1 VLGLAALTV
10 PRFSR
15 RPSLPA
21 ARIPS
26 ILQAC
31 VLWIFAV
38 VLVIGAGLLVGGLAA
53 LVAIGTGLPVE
64 RSVELLFL
72 DSKSSPLVTS
82 PIWISISSLTSEAV
96 LALLIWRFLRRHRIF
111 LHEVCPLG
119 VPALRDV
126 LGALLCVFGLSPLSE
141 LLAELTRRYLP
152 SDANNAETMIVA
164 LTRGVSAV
172 ELVFVIVATAFIPAL
187 VEELFFRG
195 LLTRGFLG
203 RGNLAA
209 LCVPS
214 AMFGLFHLEPTQAA
228 GAFVL
233 GFGFGIARLYTD
245 SVLTSILCHLVYNA
259 YVLIDVYAGG
269 RVGSTELHTG
279 RVGLG
284 LALSAI
290 GFGLI
295 VLEPGERGRRR

>member
-1 VLGLAALTV
+1 L
-10 PRFSR
+10 
-15 RPSLPA
+15 

-26 ILQAC
+26 ILQAGL
-31 VLWIFAV
+31 LWIFAV
-38 VLVIGAGLLVGGLAA
+38 VLVIGAGLLVGAVAA
-53 LVAIGTGLPVE
+53 LVAIGTGLPPE
-64 RSVELLFL
+64 RAMELLFL
-72 DSKSSPLVTS
+72 DPTSSPLVTS
-82 PIWISISSLTSEAV
+82 ATWISISSLTTEAV

-119 VPALRDV
+119 VPSLRDAV
-126 LGALLCVFGLSPLSE
+126 GSLLCVFGLSPLSE
-141 LLAELTRRYLP
+141 LLAELTRRQLP
-152 SDANNAETMIVA
+152 RDANNAETLIIA
-164 LTRGVSAV
+164 LTRGVTPL
-172 ELVFVIVATAFIPAL
+172 ELVFVVAAAALVPAF

-203 RGNLAA
+203 RSNLLA

-214 AMFGLFHLEPTQAA
+214 LMFGLFHLEPTQAA

-233 GFGFGIARLYTD
+233 GVGFGIARLYTD

-269 RVGSTELHTG
+269 RVGSTELHYG

-284 LALSAI
+284 LSLSAI
-290 GFGLI
+290 GFGLM
-295 VLEPGERGRRR
+295 VLEPSGRGRLR